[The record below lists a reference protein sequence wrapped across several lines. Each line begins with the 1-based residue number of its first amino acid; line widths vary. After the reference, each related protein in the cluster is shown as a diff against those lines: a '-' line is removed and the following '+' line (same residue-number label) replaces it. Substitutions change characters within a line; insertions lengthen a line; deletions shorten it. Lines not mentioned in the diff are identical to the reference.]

1 MAKTTADRVNESL
14 INLEFYMSKS
24 NEFLSDLIDD
34 NCSSEDLD
42 SLLND
47 SKTINRW
54 HRYSAVSE
62 VLKGEYSA
70 NASTDFC
77 MQISSKIADEPAIL
91 AAPRPA
97 TKTESETNTARVEVK
112 KLAEVKRLT
121 GGFAIAA
128 SFAFATFFSV
138 QTMQVSDDLNLSN
151 DATAGIEKISNSVAS
166 NNATL
171 NSLASVPSTQSLPVD
186 TEDSSEQIEL
196 EFFNEVFM
204 SRARES
210 EKNSIAPFARR
221 VGAEYVKTLRF
232 SAEKWQELLQKNQ
245 KNKPNS
251 AIEKAGYQ
259 VDAEQSQV
267 KEPQED

>member
-1 MAKTTADRVNESL
+1 
-14 INLEFYMSKS
+14 MSKTS
-24 NEFLSDLIDD
+24 EFLSDLVDD
-34 NCSSEDLD
+34 KCSSDDLD

-47 SKTINRW
+47 SKTIDRW

-62 VLKGEYSA
+62 ILKGEYSA
-70 NASTDFC
+70 NATTDFC

-91 AAPRPA
+91 AAPRPTTNSEYE
-97 TKTESETNTARVEVK
+97 TKTAR
-112 KLAEVKRLT
+112 AEVKRLT

-138 QTMQVSDDLNLSN
+138 QTMQVSDDSNFSN
-151 DATAGIEKISNSVAS
+151 DATADVEQISTNSDSS
-166 NNATL
+166 NNVSS
-171 NSLASVPSTQSLPVD
+171 NNFASVPARQSLPVD

-210 EKNSIAPFARR
+210 EKDSIAPFARR

-245 KNKPNS
+245 KNKPDS
-251 AIEKAGYQ
+251 AKASDQ
-259 VDAEQSQV
+259 VDAKQSEA
-267 KEPQED
+267 KE